1 MKRLILLIVIL
12 IPLVTSAKIPAME
25 QLGNEA
31 EKQTDV
37 EYFSAGSVMLGMA
50 QTFASKEQRA
60 TFKMLDHID
69 MITCNNASYTKTLEQ
84 RALAI
89 VKSVGAGY
97 LATSHDER
105 GRNDVYIIKHG
116 NIVKEVMIITHSKSG
131 GLGVVVMSGTIPYE
145 RLGELSKLSPPGKN

>member
-1 MKRLILLIVIL
+1 MKRFILLIAIL
-12 IPLVTSAKIPAME
+12 IPAFTSAKIPAVE

-31 EKQTDV
+31 ERHADV

-50 QTFASKEQRA
+50 QTFANKEQRA

-69 MITCNNASYTKTLEQ
+69 MITCDNASYAKTLEQ

-89 VKSVGAGY
+89 VKSVGAHY

-105 GRNDVYIIKHG
+105 GRNDVYVVKQG
-116 NIVKEVMIITHSKSG
+116 NIVKEVIIITHSIKG
-131 GLGVVVMSGTIPYE
+131 GLGVVAMSGTIPYE
-145 RLGELSKLSPPGKN
+145 RLGELSKLSPPSKK

>member
-12 IPLVTSAKIPAME
+12 IPIVTSAKIPAME

-50 QTFASKEQRA
+50 QTFANKEQRA
-60 TFKMLDHID
+60 TFKMLDNID

-89 VKSVGAGY
+89 AKSIGAGY

-105 GRNDVYIIKHG
+105 GRNDVYILKQG
-116 NIVKEVMIITHSKSG
+116 NTVKEVIIITHSKNG
-131 GLGVVVMSGTIPYE
+131 GLGVTAMSGTIPYE
-145 RLGELSKLSPPGKN
+145 RLGELSKLSPPSKN

>member
-12 IPLVTSAKIPAME
+12 IPTITSAKIPAME

-31 EKQTDV
+31 EKHADV

-50 QTFASKEQRA
+50 QTFANKEQRA

-69 MITCNNASYTKTLEQ
+69 MITCNNPSYTKTLEQ

-89 VKSVGAGY
+89 AKSVGAGY
-97 LATSHDER
+97 LATSNDER
-105 GRNDVYIIKHG
+105 GRNDIYVVKQG
-116 NIVKEVMIITHSKSG
+116 DTVKEVIIITHGKNG
-131 GLGVVVMSGTIPYE
+131 GLGVTAMSGTIPYE
-145 RLGELSKLSPPGKN
+145 RLDELSRLSPPSKR